1 MFELENCF
9 FLKSL
14 LINLPVRIICIG
26 KIIRLNLG
34 KIKKNENT
42 KIFDKYIN
50 VIKFKSF
57 ECLIE
62 ISIPINE
69 LILIIIKGKKY
80 KG

>member
-1 MFELENCF
+1 M
-9 FLKSL
+9 
-14 LINLPVRIICIG
+14 PVRIICIG

-69 LILIIIKGKKY
+69 LILIIIKGRKY
-80 KG
+80 KGW